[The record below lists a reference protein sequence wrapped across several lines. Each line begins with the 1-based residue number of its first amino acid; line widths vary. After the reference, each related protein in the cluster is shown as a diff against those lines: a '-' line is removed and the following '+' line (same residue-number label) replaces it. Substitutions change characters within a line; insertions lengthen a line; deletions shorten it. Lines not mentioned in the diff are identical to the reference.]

1 MKRTLSALAT
11 AAVLSVAALQANA
24 QVTNNEMQMV
34 EDTVIR
40 LLIDLKIPSESIK
53 SLTLDQARRILSIAQ
68 MQDTGDA
75 ARAQVLGIINEK

>member
-24 QVTNNEMQMV
+24 QATNNEMQMV

-40 LLIDLKIPSESIK
+40 LLIDLNIPSENIK
-53 SLTLDQARRILSIAQ
+53 ALTLDQARRILTIAESKE
-68 MQDTGDA
+68 MGDGV
-75 ARAQVLGIINEK
+75 RAQVMSIINE

>member
-24 QVTNNEMQMV
+24 QATNNEMQMV

-40 LLIDLKIPSESIK
+40 LLIDLNIPSDNIK
-53 SLTLDQARRILSIAQ
+53 SLTLDQARRILTIAESKE
-68 MQDTGDA
+68 MGDGV
-75 ARAQVLGIINEK
+75 RAQVMSIINE